1 MKNTRT
7 TNSIKN
13 TITSMVVYLITIIM
27 GFVTQGIFIRT
38 LGAEYNGIHG
48 LFSNIL
54 SMLAI
59 AELRFWLSNC
69 V

>member
-7 TNSIKN
+7 TNSIKS

-54 SMLAI
+54 QNSS
-59 AELRFWLSNC
+59 FSNNNWHKWQ
-69 V
+69 

>member
-13 TITSMVVYLITIIM
+13 TITSIVVYLITIIM

-38 LGAEYNGIHG
+38 LGAEYNGIQG

-59 AELRFWLSNC
+59 AELRIWLSNC
-69 V
+69 I

>member
-1 MKNTRT
+1 
-7 TNSIKN
+7 
-13 TITSMVVYLITIIM
+13 MVVYLITIIM